1 MRHSQEFCEI
11 MDRLI
16 PFVRERY
23 ELWRNVSDEVLRD
36 YCAWFWNRG
45 LLIWRE
51 KDGLITGVAIFRYF
65 KTLDDFLDLANS
77 DQEGGA
83 FGWAELFVADSLET
97 FNSLWSEVLEQGGIP
112 EVIMWDRGDR
122 TLNGTPRMYRRDQI
136 QKMAR
141 RLSHGFTTKTA

>member
-1 MRHSQEFCEI
+1 MRHAREFCEI

-23 ELWRNVSDEVLRD
+23 ELWRNLSDEILRD
-36 YCAWFWNRG
+36 YCAWFWHRG
-45 LLIWRE
+45 LMIWRE

-65 KTLDDFLDLANS
+65 KNLEDFLDLTKS

-97 FNSLWSEVLEQGGIP
+97 FNSLWAEVLEKGGIP
-112 EVIMWDRGDR
+112 EVIMWDRGYR
-122 TLNGTPRMYRRDQI
+122 TFKGAPRMYRRDQI
-136 QKMAR
+136 KKMAR
-141 RLSHGFTTKTA
+141 RLSHGVTSKIA